1 MAVPWLVCLGFVLVY
16 SALLAKLR
24 RIKEQQ
30 FRRAQVPRG
39 KVAITIACLLAAM
52 LVILITWQLVS
63 PLVWVRD
70 ITDTDPITGYPIES
84 IGYCASDHFGA
95 FAGTCAIFMAF
106 CLAYALVS
114 HGCSVAIILSVLCN
128 STQFQCLLLKVL
140 CYQTRSMPIEFSES
154 KYVSFFLL

>member
-24 RIKEQQ
+24 RIKEIMTKAQQ

-84 IGYCASDHFGA
+84 IGYCASDHFEA

-106 CLAYALVS
+106 CLAYALVRYLVS
-114 HGCSVAIILSVLCN
+114 FILSVL
-128 STQFQCLLLKVL
+128 Q
-140 CYQTRSMPIEFSES
+140 
-154 KYVSFFLL
+154 